1 MDQPLDT
8 KVALVTGAGRGIGR
22 ATALALGRAGVRVV
36 LAARTGADVDAVAAE
51 LASDGHHSL
60 AIAADITSAVQVAS
74 LVQAAVA
81 EFGRL
86 DILVN
91 AAGIG
96 SFRPFADLTEAELRA
111 MLEVNVIGTFLVSQA
126 VAAEMAHSGGGLIV
140 NLPGTAGR
148 APLANGAAYC
158 ASKYALVGMSKAM
171 ALDLRRAGV
180 RVTLLYLGGVDT
192 PFWDTANMRVQREKL
207 LSPDDAARAVLY
219 AVQQPLPGVLSEIVL
234 QPESHQV

>member
-1 MDQPLDT
+1 MDHALEG

-22 ATALALGRAGVRVV
+22 ATALMLGRAGVRVV
-36 LAARTGADVDAVAAE
+36 LAARTGAEIDAVASG
-51 LASDGHHSL
+51 LAGEGHQAL
-60 AIAADITSAVQVAS
+60 AIVTDVTSGVQVAA
-74 LVQAAVA
+74 LVQAAAA

-86 DILVN
+86 DVLVN

-96 SFRPFADLTEAELRA
+96 SFRPFADLTEADLRA
-111 MLEVNVIGTFLVSQA
+111 MLEVNVVGTFLVSQA

-158 ASKYALVGMSKAM
+158 ASKYALVGMSRAM

-192 PFWDTANMRVQREKL
+192 SFWDTANMRVQRDKL
-207 LSPDDAARAVLY
+207 LSPEDAARAILY
-219 AVQQPLPGVLSEIVL
+219 AVQQPLPGVLNEIVL